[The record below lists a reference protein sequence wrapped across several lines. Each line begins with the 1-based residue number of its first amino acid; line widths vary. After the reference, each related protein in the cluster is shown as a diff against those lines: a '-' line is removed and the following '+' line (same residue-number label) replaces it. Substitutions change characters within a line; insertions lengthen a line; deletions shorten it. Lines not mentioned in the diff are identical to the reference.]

1 MLFSLQT
8 DGCSLFLPEDRG
20 PDPVCFLPMSVI
32 VDSEEENW
40 RLLARVQHDVSS
52 ASAHS

>member
-8 DGCSLFLPEDRG
+8 DGCSLFLREDRG

-32 VDSEEENW
+32 VDGEEEEG
-40 RLLARVQHDVSS
+40 RLLAGIQHTPSS
-52 ASAHS
+52 RLP